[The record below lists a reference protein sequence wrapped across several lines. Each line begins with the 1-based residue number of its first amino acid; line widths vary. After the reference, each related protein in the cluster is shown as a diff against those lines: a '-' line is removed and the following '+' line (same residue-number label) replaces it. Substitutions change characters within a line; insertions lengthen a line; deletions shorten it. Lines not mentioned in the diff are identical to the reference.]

1 MSRRERWQAALDA
14 EIKRWSEKSCE
25 QLRLELLGLQVY
37 EVEFDSEQHQVEVE
51 LLESTPDYLHISIS
65 VDDGSLPASLR
76 PTTGSFIRHTR
87 ELRERRGERLRNSQ
101 RDFNFCV

>member
-1 MSRRERWQAALDA
+1 MNRRDRWQAALDA

-25 QLRLELLGLQVY
+25 ELRFELSELQVY

-51 LLESTPDYLHISIS
+51 LLESTPDHLHISIS

-76 PTTGSFIRHTR
+76 PTTLSFIRRTK
-87 ELRERRGERLRNSQ
+87 ELP
-101 RDFNFCV
+101 

>member
-1 MSRRERWQAALDA
+1 VNHRDRWQAVLDA

-25 QLRLELLGLQVY
+25 ELRFELSELQVY

-51 LLESTPDYLHISIS
+51 LLESTPDHLHISIS

-76 PTTGSFIRHTR
+76 PTTLSFIRRTK
-87 ELRERRGERLRNSQ
+87 ELP
-101 RDFNFCV
+101 